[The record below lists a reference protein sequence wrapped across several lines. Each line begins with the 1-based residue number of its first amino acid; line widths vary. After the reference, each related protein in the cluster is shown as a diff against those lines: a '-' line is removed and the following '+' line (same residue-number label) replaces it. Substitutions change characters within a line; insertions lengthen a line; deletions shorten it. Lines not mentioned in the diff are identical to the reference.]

1 MYKTLTLLLFSILFW
16 GPVQPVSAQDLFRVL
31 FYNVE
36 NLFDPQNNPDTADDE
51 FTPDGVRRWTK
62 TRYRHKLQ
70 QIAKVILAAG
80 EWQQP
85 ALVGLCEV
93 ENDSV
98 LHKLTH
104 NTSLYKSDYRY
115 IISDGDDTRG
125 INCGLLYARD
135 RFNYLG
141 HAEYPVLLSRHPK
154 KKTRRILHVWGELQN
169 GRRLDVMIFHF
180 PSRYGGEKETANY
193 RMDAAMRLRAVSD
206 SLFRTQPAFHLLIMG
221 DFSHTS
227 DNNSLTHC
235 LMAIPL
241 ESAEEQQKSYNIQD
255 SSNTGELNL
264 YSLFSDR
271 QNWPGSHKYDGQ
283 WHQIDHIFISESLL
297 NGNVP
302 FPAESAVKSQPDTDS
317 LSAIY
322 TQNDMPDDTLNH
334 IKLWQSAEM
343 KPSFE
348 PKKQPEIKFRV
359 LTETR
364 QIFAP
369 AFLLTPDN
377 RYGGMRPY
385 RSYHGYRYEKGFSDH
400 LPVLIDFSFVK

>member
-1 MYKTLTLLLFSILFW
+1 M
-16 GPVQPVSAQDLFRVL
+16 
-31 FYNVE
+31 
-36 NLFDPQNNPDTADDE
+36 
-51 FTPDGVRRWTK
+51 TPKVGRRRTN

-169 GRRLDVMIFHF
+169 GSRLDVMICHF
-180 PSRYGGEKETANY
+180 PSRYGGEKETEKD
-193 RMDAAMRLRAVSD
+193 RMDAAIRLREVSD
-206 SLFRTQPAFHLLIMG
+206 SLYRTQSALQLLIMG
-221 DFSHTS
+221 DFNDTPENKSIT
-227 DNNSLTHC
+227 DGLK
-235 LMAIPL
+235 AIPF
-241 ESAEEQQKSYNIQD
+241 EAAGGQTEQDNMHNANKTD
-255 SSNTGELNL
+255 ELIL
-264 YSLFSDR
+264 YSLFSGR

-297 NGNVP
+297 NRNTP
-302 FPAESAVKSQPDTDS
+302 LEAES
-317 LSAIY
+317 
-322 TQNDMPDDTLNH
+322 
-334 IKLWQSAEM
+334 KLQS
-343 KPSFE
+343 SFE
-348 PKKQPEIKFRV
+348 TRFHA

-369 AFLLTPDN
+369 AFLLTPDK
-377 RYGGMRPY
+377 RHGGMRAF
-385 RSYHGYRYEKGFSDH
+385 RSYRGYRHEKGLSYH
-400 LPVLIDFSFVK
+400 LPGVIEFRFVK